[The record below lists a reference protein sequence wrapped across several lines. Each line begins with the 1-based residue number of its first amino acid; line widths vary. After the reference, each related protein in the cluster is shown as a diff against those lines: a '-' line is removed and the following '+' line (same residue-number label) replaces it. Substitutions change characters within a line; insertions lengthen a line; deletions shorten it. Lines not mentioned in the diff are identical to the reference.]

1 MSAISLVRKFC
12 SENGYTFL
20 EAGIDN
26 ENYGI
31 SLNNVGYMNV
41 LMDLTEYLECKNVEI
56 DFSFANLDVKERSP
70 GVTVI
75 EFPFMQD

>member
-1 MSAISLVRKFC
+1 MSAINLVREFC
-12 SENGYTFL
+12 NENGYTFL

-31 SLNNVGYMNV
+31 LLNKEGYMNV
-41 LMDLTEYLECKNVEI
+41 LMDLTKYLESKNVKI
-56 DFSFANLDVKERSP
+56 DLSFANLDVKERES
-70 GVTVI
+70 GVIVI